1 MYILTSQSSACAKLY
16 FIQKSRKPAFIEAVT
31 EWLEK
36 VEIEGDSATEILNG
50 VDAVTNNS
58 DEIISLEVDGLA
70 IEIYHEYPND

>member
-1 MYILTSQSSACAKLY
+1 MLTSKGYGQKEPY

-31 EWLEK
+31 DWLEK

-58 DEIISLEVDGLA
+58 DEIITMEVDGLA